1 MASIS
6 PVAAVRTSSA
16 ATRRDSCGCVIVP
29 GSTPRAARCGARSPG
44 VRGRA
49 ARTAGDRPTHYAA
62 PARSEEHT
70 SELQSRLHLVC
81 RLLLEKKKTTQQHVV
96 GACYFSIEHH
106 VDRLRH
112 HPHSQALVYAKF
124 TIVVFNLHERNVRR
138 LSVCITMTRS

>member
-81 RLLLEKKKTTQQHVV
+81 RLLLEKKKATEQHRDEITDTPKGNTAMTILLADPARPVLPLARLEP
-96 GACYFSIEHH
+96 GARVPVFPPN
-106 VDRLRH
+106 DRS
-112 HPHSQALVYAKF
+112 PAVAA
-124 TIVVFNLHERNVRR
+124 RR
-138 LSVCITMTRS
+138 A